1 MRQARFLPSQYML
14 QLGSWPGNS
23 QNLVINTLMDSRLN
37 PLIQQALDYETV
49 SGTSL
54 IMTIFGDAII
64 HRGGCISLAS
74 LIDMVSDFGFNERF
88 VRTSVFRLA
97 KDEWLSSE
105 RIGRLSFYRVTER
118 SAHRFRQAEIRIYD
132 MEQKTWDGRWDLVLL
147 SSLELEAK
155 AQLKK
160 ELEWLGCASISPN
173 LMAYPGL
180 DQGKLRQL
188 LRELKMG
195 EQVVVFQANTLDLG
209 LDSPPPL
216 PRMVSVNWPL
226 EDISRRY
233 EEFLALYRPL
243 LPLLEDSQ
251 TLDPGQAFQLR
262 TLLIHHYRRLQLRDP
277 HLPMALL
284 PQSWPG
290 MAARTLC
297 ANIYN
302 LVYQAAE
309 EYIWS
314 RGRTAEGP
322 LPPADAGFYL
332 RFGGLRR

>member
-1 MRQARFLPSQYML
+1 
-14 QLGSWPGNS
+14 
-23 QNLVINTLMDSRLN
+23 MDSRLS

-54 IMTIFGDAII
+54 IMTIFGDAIA

-74 LIDMVSDFGFNERF
+74 LIDMLSGFGFNERF

-97 KDEWLSSE
+97 KGEWLSSE
-105 RIGRLSFYRVTER
+105 RIGRLSFYRVTESSVR
-118 SAHRFRQAEIRIYD
+118 RFQQAETRIYD
-132 MEQKTWDGRWDLVLL
+132 MGQKAWDGHWDLVLL

-160 ELEWLGCASISPN
+160 ELEWLGCASIAPN

-188 LRELKMG
+188 LRELDMG
-195 EQVVVFQANTLDLG
+195 EQVVIFQASTLDLG
-209 LDSPPPL
+209 LGSPPPL

-226 EDISRRY
+226 DDISRRY

-243 LPLLEDSQ
+243 LPLLEDSRE
-251 TLDPGQAFQLR
+251 LDPGQAFQLR
-262 TLLIHHYRRLQLRDP
+262 TLLIHHYRRVQLRDP

-284 PQSWPG
+284 PRGWPG
-290 MAARTLC
+290 MAAQTLC

-302 LVYQAAE
+302 MLYQAAE

-314 RGRTAEGP
+314 TGRTAEGP
-322 LPPADAGFYL
+322 LPPADAGFYQ